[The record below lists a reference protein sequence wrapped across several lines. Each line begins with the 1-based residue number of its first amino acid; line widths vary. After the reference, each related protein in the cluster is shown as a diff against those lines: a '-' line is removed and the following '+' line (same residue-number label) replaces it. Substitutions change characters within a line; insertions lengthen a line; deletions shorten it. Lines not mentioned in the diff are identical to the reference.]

1 MTMLGK
7 RGSAV
12 LEAPTAGYGPEM
24 DWALPEPAPPGT
36 LHFGGIEP
44 PGGERLDESESRP
57 VRNNANRY
65 RLRVGVPGTTAG
77 RVALAAGAVFAL
89 GVVGAALLAVRY
101 SMLHD
106 DRFLLTATSHIE
118 IEGNRHL
125 TRSQIAGVFAPD
137 LQHNIFHSPLAE
149 RQADLQRLPWVEQAS
164 VIRLLPDHLRV
175 RIVERT
181 PVAFVRQGT
190 QIGLVDGN
198 GVLLDMPQDDAGD
211 PNYSFPVLTGISAS
225 DPLSVRAARM
235 DIYRRFMSELDSGGE
250 KNSQTMSEVDVSN
263 PEDVKALIGSPDILV
278 HFGDENFL
286 QRFKLF
292 EQNLPQWKTQYP
304 KLAAV
309 DARYEHQLVLEMAH
323 DGPAAPAQASEL
335 SGAAQ
340 TAKATLVKPAAKAVA
355 SRPAVKHLKDKA
367 APAVHRAA
375 AHGTVKR

>member
-12 LEAPTAGYGPEM
+12 LDAPTEGYAPET
-24 DWALPEPAPPGT
+24 DWAVPEPAPPGT
-36 LHFGGIEP
+36 LHFGGVEP
-44 PGGERLDESESRP
+44 PAGERSEESESRP
-57 VRNNANRY
+57 VQNNSNRY

-106 DRFLLTATSHIE
+106 DRFVLANPSRIE

-125 TRSQIAGVFAPD
+125 TRAQIAGVFATD
-137 LQHNIFHSPLAE
+137 LQHNIFHAPLAQ

-164 VIRLLPDHLRV
+164 VIRLLPDHVRV

-198 GVLLDMPQDDAGD
+198 GVLLDMPQDDAGN

-235 DIYRRFMSELDSGGE
+235 DLYRRFIGDLDSGGE
-250 KNSQTMSEVDVSN
+250 KNTQSVSEVDVSN

-286 QRFKLF
+286 QRYKLF

-323 DGPAAPAQASEL
+323 DGPAPPTAQSTELAEAAS
-335 SGAAQ
+335 AA
-340 TAKATLVKPAAKAVA
+340 KKPVVKPAAKAAAKPVA
-355 SRPAVKHLKDKA
+355 KHPKDKA

-375 AHGTVKR
+375 AHGAGKR